1 VANLHQQVGFENNF
15 QPLVTNLFL
24 FSGERERVGK
34 WHQYFPAEKINV
46 NIL

>member
-15 QPLVTNLFL
+15 QPLLTNLLFR
-24 FSGERERVGK
+24 FSGEKVGEK
-34 WHQYFPAEKINV
+34 HQYSAAGKINV